1 MKVHNPFKTHR
12 ILTVPGLK
20 SKDACLMHVILS
32 VVGHG
37 VVSQYVKKRWNDE
50 VDSTIKE
57 KRQLWKEWQKA
68 ADKGK
73 YLQAKRKAKSA
84 VYTARKRAQEDKFG
98 DLKSNDQRNQI
109 IKEARRMKNENQD
122 IVGEKCIKDGDGHL
136 AFDGKSKLATWKCHY
151 EKLLD
156 VEFPWDS
163 STLSEEQPFQGPPIR
178 ITTEMVSEALSK
190 TKKGKATSPSGLNV
204 EMILVGGDDIILAIT
219 HLRRCAAERKL

>member
-1 MKVHNPFKTHR
+1 
-12 ILTVPGLK
+12 
-20 SKDACLMHVILS
+20 MHQ
-32 VVGHG
+32 G
-37 VVSQYVKKRWNDE
+37 
-50 VDSTIKE
+50 
-57 KRQLWKEWQKA
+57 
-68 ADKGK
+68 
-73 YLQAKRKAKSA
+73 
-84 VYTARKRAQEDKFG
+84 
-98 DLKSNDQRNQI
+98 
-109 IKEARRMKNENQD
+109 
-122 IVGEKCIKDGDGHL
+122 
-136 AFDGKSKLATWKCHY
+136 WKCHY